1 MRQVALFLCLIG
13 VVFLFSTCRL
23 KTNSNKPIF
32 RINQVQGV
40 ESLDPAFAKN
50 LNIMW
55 HVQQLYNRLVEFDAQ
70 QRVQPS
76 LAKYWEISADRLT
89 YRFYLR
95 NDVYFHPNPLFPGG
109 NGRKMTAA
117 DVVFSF
123 ERLID
128 PKTASPGA
136 WIFNNRIDTLH
147 PFTAINDTV
156 FELRLCKP
164 FNPMLGILSMQ
175 YCSIVPK
182 EVVAHWGDDFRA
194 HPCGTGPFI
203 MHNWE
208 ENTAL
213 TYRKNDHYWER
224 DSQGRAL
231 PYLDGLLFTFIDSKA
246 TEFLMF
252 QQGELDFM
260 NGLDATFKD
269 QVLTKQGTLKPA
281 FDGKIK
287 LIKNPYL
294 NVEYLGFLL
303 EPSQQGMPILL
314 SHQLRQAI
322 QIGFDREKMVMYLR
336 NHIGRAANAGFIPNG
351 LPGYNPIRNH
361 GLRYQPEKARALIEA
376 VKKANEGR
384 LPTITLL
391 SNDNYADRCQFVAS
405 QLSDLGLNI
414 RIEIMQPSLLREA
427 MSNGKANF
435 FWATWIAD
443 YPDAESYL
451 SLFYSKHAA
460 PPNYTRFKHPTFDRL
475 YESALQAETP
485 LRQLDLYEQ
494 MDSLLMAES
503 PIIPLFYDEVMHFIQ
518 PRVQGW
524 ESNSLNLIDLRKVHF
539 AN

>member
-1 MRQVALFLCLIG
+1 ML
-13 VVFLFSTCRL
+13 LFSACG
-23 KTNSNKPIF
+23 SNTVSNHSIF

-70 QRVQPS
+70 RKVQPS
-76 LAKYWEISADRLT
+76 LATRWVISADRLS

-95 NDVYFHPNPLFPGG
+95 SDVFFHPNPLFAEGQ
-109 NGRKMTAA
+109 GRKLTAH
-117 DVVFSF
+117 DVVYSF
-123 ERLID
+123 QRLID
-128 PKTASPGA
+128 PQTASPGA
-136 WIFNNRIDTLH
+136 WVFNDRVDTLH
-147 PFTAINDTV
+147 PFTALNDTV
-156 FELRLCKP
+156 FELRLIKP

-182 EVVAHWGDDFRA
+182 EVVEHWGDDFRA

-203 MHNWE
+203 LQDWE

-213 TYRKNDHYWER
+213 TYRKNEHYWER
-224 DSQGRAL
+224 DSNGKAL
-231 PYLDGLLFTFIDSKA
+231 PYLDGLIFTFIDSKA

-294 NVEYLGFLL
+294 NVEYLGILL
-303 EPSQQGMPILL
+303 DTAKQGMPILL
-314 SHQLRQAI
+314 SKKLRQAI
-322 QIGFDREKMVMYLR
+322 QIGFDRTKMIMYLR
-336 NHIGRAANAGFIPNG
+336 NHIGHAADAGFIPNG
-351 LPGYNPIRNH
+351 LPGYNPKRNH
-361 GLRYQPEKARALIEA
+361 SLAYQPEKARALIQE
-376 VKKANEGR
+376 VKTANEGR
-384 LPTITLL
+384 LPVITLL
-391 SNDNYADRCQFVAS
+391 SNDNYADRCQFIAS
-405 QLSDLGLNI
+405 QLSDLGLNV

-427 MSNGKANF
+427 MSNSQANF

-451 SLFYSKHAA
+451 SLFYSPHAA
-460 PPNYTRFKHPTFDRL
+460 PPNYTRFKNLYFDRL
-475 YESALQAETP
+475 YELALQAETP
-485 LRQLDLYEQ
+485 EKQVDLYEQ

-518 PRVQGW
+518 PHVAGW
-524 ESNSLNLIDLRKVHF
+524 ESNSLNLMDLRKVRLNK
-539 AN
+539 AP